1 MSEIR
6 SPYDDEID
14 LFELFAVLWDGK
26 WFIGVFMAVA
36 LSISGGV
43 LLVKDAVY
51 ESKSPMKR
59 PICCHLLIKLRPCL
73 ILGLCFMQKIH
84 LIAGNR

>member
-26 WFIGVFMAVA
+26 WFIGVFVAVA

-43 LLVKDAVY
+43 LLVKMRFM
-51 ESKSPMKR
+51 SQSSPMKR
-59 PICCHLLIKLRPCL
+59 TICRHLLIKLRPCL

>member
-26 WFIGVFMAVA
+26 WFIGVFVAVA
-36 LSISGGV
+36 LSIG
-43 LLVKDAVY
+43 
-51 ESKSPMKR
+51 
-59 PICCHLLIKLRPCL
+59 
-73 ILGLCFMQKIH
+73 
-84 LIAGNR
+84 